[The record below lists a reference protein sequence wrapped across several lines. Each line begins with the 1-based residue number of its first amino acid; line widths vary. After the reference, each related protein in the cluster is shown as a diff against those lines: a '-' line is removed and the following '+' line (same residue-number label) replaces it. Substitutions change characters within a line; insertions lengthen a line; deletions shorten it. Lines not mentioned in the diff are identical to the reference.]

1 MQLEARERL
10 AVNTYLQQLTQ
21 PQVAFSVKQRRPV
34 TLDDA
39 VTATLEM
46 ESYTLSLG
54 HTEPVSAIQPTDIEP
69 VSAGATNEP
78 VPVSAISSTE
88 KLTSI
93 VERLSEQVETL
104 QREVRQSR
112 NARDFQFKVMPF
124 GLCNAPATFQRLMDL
139 VLAGLQWSDCLVYLD
154 DVVVLGCTFEEHLCN
169 LSSVLQRMREA
180 GLRLKPSKCSFFQR
194 EVHYL
199 GHIISRDGVATDPA
213 KIEKVATWPALT
225 SKREVQQF
233 LGLAGYYR

>member
-1 MQLEARERL
+1 MSEGWADFAEDLKTLANKAYPSLQLEARERL
-10 AVNTYLQQLTQ
+10 AVNTYLQQLSQ
-21 PQVAFSVKQRRPV
+21 PQVAFSVKQRRPA

-46 ESYTLSLG
+46 ESYMLLLG
-54 HTEPVSAIQPTDIEP
+54 RTEPVSTIQPTDIEP

-112 NARDFQFKVMPF
+112 NAPVNTRRDSRPRGDGDIRREQGQRTGRQPYAQRRAFDEVCWR
-124 GLCNAPATFQRLMDL
+124 CNQR
-139 VLAGLQWSDCLVYLD
+139 
-154 DVVVLGCTFEEHLCN
+154 
-169 LSSVLQRMREA
+169 
-180 GLRLKPSKCSFFQR
+180 
-194 EVHYL
+194 
-199 GHIISRDGVATDPA
+199 GHIERNCTQS
-213 KIEKVATWPALT
+213 WPY
-225 SKREVQQF
+225 QQ
-233 LGLAGYYR
+233 GN